1 VQGAARCW
9 EWSGPVLAG
18 EGSPAGSLTLT
29 RSVWMLNM
37 SWFNLIYK
45 NKRGASLTFQTVV

>member
-1 VQGAARCW
+1 MQGAARCW